1 MSADFQQSGAIR
13 SLFATVAG
21 ALGATLLALAVSA
34 VDVPRATAA
43 ELAKDLFGNKPLPA
57 ALPAQSYGFYSKGCF
72 SGGLAIANDGPTWQ
86 AMRPS
91 RNRRWGHPTMIA
103 LVEKLSRDAVADG
116 WPGLL
121 LGDISQPRGGP
132 MLTGHAS
139 HQIGLDADIWFTPMP
154 DRRLSASE
162 RESIGAVSM
171 IKKKGLTVDEKV
183 WTPARARLLK
193 RAASYPEVER
203 ILVHPGI
210 KKKLCD
216 TVTGDRRWLQKIR
229 PFWGHDSHFHIR
241 IGCQP
246 GSPDCKRQ
254 AATNP
259 GDGCDKSLAW
269 WFTEEPWRPNKDP
282 DAPKARDLMTMA
294 ALPKACR
301 VVLNAPSP
309 VSEAAVTY
317 SGPGSAVAAA
327 PFVEPDA
334 AGLPATASAFLP
346 TQDMRVPL
354 PQQRPE
360 R

>member
-1 MSADFQQSGAIR
+1 MAPEFSMSGLFHGLLR
-13 SLFATVAG
+13 SAARLLPVA
-21 ALGATLLALAVSA
+21 LLAVAMPMFDSPPA
-34 VDVPRATAA
+34 AAA
-43 ELAKDLFGNKPLPA
+43 ELAKDLFGSKPLPA
-57 ALPAQSYGFYSKGCF
+57 ALPAKSYGFYSKGCF
-72 SGGLAIANDGPTWQ
+72 SGGIAIANDGPHWQ

-91 RNRRWGHPTMIA
+91 RNRRWGHPTMVA
-103 LVEKLSRDAVADG
+103 LLEKLSREAVADG

-139 HQIGLDADIWFTPMP
+139 HQIGLDADIWLTPMP
-154 DRRLSASE
+154 DRRLTVAE
-162 RESIGAVSM
+162 RENIGAVSM
-171 IKKKGLTVDEKV
+171 IRKKGLTVDESV

-216 TVTGDRRWLQKIR
+216 TVTGDRSWLQKVR

-246 GSPDCKRQ
+246 GSPDCKKQ
-254 AATNP
+254 AATTP

-301 VVLNAPSP
+301 AVLEAPSP
-309 VSEAAVTY
+309 VSEAAVTLGG
-317 SGPGSAVAAA
+317 SGTAVAAA
-327 PFVEPDA
+327 PLEPET
-334 AGLPATASAFLP
+334 AGLPLSASAFLP
-346 TQDMRVPL
+346 SQDSPVPL
-354 PQQRPE
+354 PQWRPDN
-360 R
+360 